1 MRDGVKFHDGS
12 DFDADAAIWNL
23 EKVLVR
29 ESAQF
34 DPKQSAQVRPR
45 LPSIASFAKIDAKTI
60 SITTKEPDA
69 LFLYQLPWFLISSP
83 TQFEKMG
90 KDWDK
95 VALQPSGTGPFKLA
109 SLTPRQRADLVKR
122 ALLNSLF
129 VSISTVILGVGVNS
143 LAGFAFAVF
152 EFRFKKALF
161 ILVLLSFMM
170 PFESIVIPLYSL
182 MRGLGWTDTY
192 AALIL
197 PDVAGGLIIFLFY
210 QFFRGIPREIYEAA
224 RVDGASWWQ
233 IYYNMTMPLSG
244 PTVATASLMMFIHQW
259 DAFFWP
265 LVATSSEKL
274 AVIQVAIARN
284 MTLEQA
290 NWGAFFASASMA
302 VLVAMVPFFLL
313 QRHYVKIVITSSDR

>member
-1 MRDGVKFHDGS
+1 MKHPLAGALRY
-12 DFDADAAIWNL
+12 AALII
-23 EKVLVR
+23 
-29 ESAQF
+29 
-34 DPKQSAQVRPR
+34 
-45 LPSIASFAKIDAKTI
+45 IA
-60 SITTKEPDA
+60 
-69 LFLYQLPWFLISSP
+69 LLL
-83 TQFEKMG
+83 
-90 KDWDK
+90 
-95 VALQPSGTGPFKLA
+95 
-109 SLTPRQRADLVKR
+109 LTPIYWLIMSSLRPAEHIFRFSGSFSIETLIPFAVTFENYVQALEGNVGR

-233 IYYNMTMPLSG
+233 IYYKMTMPLSG

-265 LVATSSEKL
+265 LVATSSERL

-313 QRHYVKIVITSSDR
+313 QRHYVKIVITSADR